1 MDGAT
6 EEQLKKPH
14 GLTELCRINV
24 KGHSEQVYKM
34 SELFLPKEDE
44 YKLRQRLEKYNK
56 VDLKMPHLKQT
67 VP

>member
-14 GLTELCRINV
+14 GLSELCKINV

-44 YKLRQRLEKYNK
+44 YKLR
-56 VDLKMPHLKQT
+56 
-67 VP
+67 

>member
-14 GLTELCRINV
+14 GLTELCKINV